1 MSSRSGGGAILF
13 ISSSGALFSRSPS
26 TTATRTRTR
35 TKTTTK
41 FVLLQRC
48 CFHHQ
53 NHHRKE
59 MGNRATRTAR
69 TRTGCSTMRASA
81 TNETDLQSDDDDS
94 AVINERRKAKVL
106 VVGAGASGL
115 VCAKELR
122 QRGHEVRVFETKSN
136 LGGVWLHA
144 TANNENKTTKTA
156 MYDSLRTNL
165 PREVMGYEAF
175 PFLSSSSSSSSVD
188 ARRFCSHKEVQGYLQ
203 EFAKNFRLFDVLEFN
218 TTVKECRKKRDGEE
232 ILAEREEEFGPKWTV
247 KYEQGEKKELKRDT
261 FDAIVVANG
270 HYSKPRS
277 ARFLGADVFPGKQMH
292 SSTYKE
298 PSVFTNQNVVLIGA
312 QASGEDIS
320 RDIATKAKSVYLSAK
335 TWQNAEWGSNP
346 NISENLFRKPNV
358 KALLENGSV
367 EFEDGSVV
375 ENVDAIVYCIGYEY
389 DFPFLDPK
397 DANFSV
403 DDNYVNPLYEHLFV
417 PENRSSLSFV
427 GLCWKVVP
435 FPQFELQAKWI
446 AKLLSGELK
455 LPPTKEM
462 KIHVENFENDRKS
475 QNIPKRHWHCLGAEQ
490 FAYNDRIAEYAKE
503 TKLKEWRWEMYEKTG
518 INKRTNPEKYREEH
532 NDGEV
537 LEKAMNEE
545 LTMMMM
551 SISSEGTRRGDSQ
564 VVNALAKENGKE
576 KNEASS
582 DPPLSASEREIV
594 ESQLNALSD
603 SQMKQV
609 KIYSSLLL
617 EWNQKMNLTG
627 AKTENDVLE
636 RHVADSLSII
646 EAIENTCPNS
656 KDTSKPFKIIDV
668 GTGAGFP
675 GMVLAIARPHW
686 EISLLDSLQKR
697 TKFLDHVA
705 DSAGIK
711 NVKTIWSR
719 AEDAG
724 KFESEHREQFDVA
737 TARAVADLRL
747 LSELCIPFVKVGG
760 AWIAMKN
767 QSGLEEI
774 ESASKAVEILGGEA
788 MSYQEVQSIGP
799 DGNLRTVVTSYKLTE
814 TDKKY
819 PRRAGT
825 PQKKPL

>member
-1 MSSRSGGGAILF
+1 
-13 ISSSGALFSRSPS
+13 
-26 TTATRTRTR
+26 
-35 TKTTTK
+35 
-41 FVLLQRC
+41 
-48 CFHHQ
+48 
-53 NHHRKE
+53 
-59 MGNRATRTAR
+59 
-69 TRTGCSTMRASA
+69 
-81 TNETDLQSDDDDS
+81 
-94 AVINERRKAKVL
+94 
-106 VVGAGASGL
+106 
-115 VCAKELR
+115 
-122 QRGHEVRVFETKSN
+122 VFEAKSN

-144 TANNENKTTKTA
+144 TNTDDASNNNTKTA

-165 PREVMGYEAF
+165 PREVMGFEAF
-175 PFLSSSSSSSSVD
+175 PFTSSSFSSSVD
-188 ARRFCSHKEVQGYLQ
+188 TRRFCSHKEVQGYLQ
-203 EFAKNFRLFDVLEFN
+203 EFAKTFQLFDLLEFN
-218 TTVKECRKKRDGEE
+218 TTVKECRKNHSKKKEE
-232 ILAEREEEFGPKWTV
+232 EEEEFGPKWTV
-247 KYEQGEKKELKRDT
+247 KYEQGEKKEVKRDT
-261 FDAIVVANG
+261 FDAVVVANG

-277 ARFLGADVFPGKQMH
+277 AYFPGVDVFPGNQMH

-320 RDIATKAKSVYLSAK
+320 RDIATKAKNVYLSAK

-346 NISENLFRKPNV
+346 TISENLFRKPNV
-358 KALLENGSV
+358 KALLQNGSV
-367 EFEDGSVV
+367 EFEDGTVV
-375 ENVDAIVYCIGYEY
+375 ENVDSIVYCIGYEY

-403 DDNYVNPLYEHLFV
+403 DENYVNPLYEHLFV

-446 AKLLSGELK
+446 AKLLSGDLK

-462 KIHVENFENDRKS
+462 LKHVENFENDRKS

-503 TKLKEWRWEMYEKTG
+503 TKLKEWRREMYEKTG
-518 INKRTNPEKYREEH
+518 INKRTNPEKYRDEH
-532 NDGEV
+532 IDREV

-545 LTMMMM
+545 LT
-551 SISSEGTRRGDSQ
+551 ILSSRSGSPRRGDGQ
-564 VVNALAKENGKE
+564 VVNAFAKENGKN
-576 KNEASS
+576 KTSSS
-582 DPPLSASEREIV
+582 DKRSVSSGNLPLSALEREIV
-594 ESQLNALSD
+594 QNQLNALSD
-603 SQMKQV
+603 AQMKQV

-627 AKTENDVLE
+627 AKTEDDVLE

-646 EAIENTCPNS
+646 EAIENTCPDS
-656 KDTSKPFKIIDV
+656 KDTSKPFRIIDV

-675 GMVLAIARPHW
+675 GMALAIARPHW

-705 DSAGIK
+705 DAAGIK

-724 KFESEHREQFDVA
+724 KFESEHREKFDIA

-774 ESASKAVEILGGEA
+774 ESASNAVEILGGEA
-788 MSYQEVQSIGP
+788 MSYKEVQSIGP
-799 DGNLRTVVTSYKLTE
+799 DGNLRTVVTSYKLME

-825 PQKKPL
+825 PQKRPL

>member
-1 MSSRSGGGAILF
+1 
-13 ISSSGALFSRSPS
+13 
-26 TTATRTRTR
+26 
-35 TKTTTK
+35 
-41 FVLLQRC
+41 
-48 CFHHQ
+48 
-53 NHHRKE
+53 
-59 MGNRATRTAR
+59 MGNSATRTAR
-69 TRTGCSTMRASA
+69 TRTGSTMRASA
-81 TNETDLQSDDDDS
+81 TNETDLQSDDDDG

-175 PFLSSSSSSSSVD
+175 PFLSSSSSSSSVERD
-188 ARRFCSHKEVQGYLQ
+188 VQGYLQ

-218 TTVKECRKKRDGEE
+218 TTN
-232 ILAEREEEFGPKWTV
+232 AEEEFGPKWTV

-298 PSVFTNQNVVLIGA
+298 PSVFTNRNVVLIGA

-462 KIHVENFENDRKS
+462 KMHVENFENDRKS

-545 LTMMMM
+545 LTAMMM
-551 SISSEGTRRGDSQ
+551 SISSEDTRRGDAQ

-576 KNEASS
+576 ENEASS
-582 DPPLSASEREIV
+582 DSPLSASEREIV

>member
-1 MSSRSGGGAILF
+1 
-13 ISSSGALFSRSPS
+13 
-26 TTATRTRTR
+26 
-35 TKTTTK
+35 
-41 FVLLQRC
+41 
-48 CFHHQ
+48 
-53 NHHRKE
+53 
-59 MGNRATRTAR
+59 
-69 TRTGCSTMRASA
+69 
-81 TNETDLQSDDDDS
+81 
-94 AVINERRKAKVL
+94 
-106 VVGAGASGL
+106 
-115 VCAKELR
+115 
-122 QRGHEVRVFETKSN
+122 
-136 LGGVWLHA
+136 
-144 TANNENKTTKTA
+144 
-156 MYDSLRTNL
+156 
-165 PREVMGYEAF
+165 
-175 PFLSSSSSSSSVD
+175 
-188 ARRFCSHKEVQGYLQ
+188 
-203 EFAKNFRLFDVLEFN
+203 
-218 TTVKECRKKRDGEE
+218 
-232 ILAEREEEFGPKWTV
+232 
-247 KYEQGEKKELKRDT
+247 
-261 FDAIVVANG
+261 
-270 HYSKPRS
+270 
-277 ARFLGADVFPGKQMH
+277 
-292 SSTYKE
+292 
-298 PSVFTNQNVVLIGA
+298 
-312 QASGEDIS
+312 
-320 RDIATKAKSVYLSAK
+320 
-335 TWQNAEWGSNP
+335 
-346 NISENLFRKPNV
+346 
-358 KALLENGSV
+358 
-367 EFEDGSVV
+367 
-375 ENVDAIVYCIGYEY
+375 
-389 DFPFLDPK
+389 
-397 DANFSV
+397 
-403 DDNYVNPLYEHLFV
+403 
-417 PENRSSLSFV
+417 
-427 GLCWKVVP
+427 
-435 FPQFELQAKWI
+435 
-446 AKLLSGELK
+446 
-455 LPPTKEM
+455 M
-462 KIHVENFENDRKS
+462 KHVENFENDRKS
-475 QNIPKRHWHCLGAEQ
+475 QNIPKRHWHCLGGEQ

-503 TKLKEWRWEMYEKTG
+503 TKLKEWRREMYEKTG
-518 INKRTNPEKYREEH
+518 INKRTNPEKYRDEH
-532 NDGEV
+532 IDGEI

-545 LTMMMM
+545 LTMMMKN
-551 SISSEGTRRGDSQ
+551 SSSNSEVSRRGDAQ
-564 VVNALAKENGKE
+564 VVHALAKEDGE
-576 KNEASS
+576 AKNKTSGNT
-582 DPPLSASEREIV
+582 PLSTSEREIV
-594 ESQLNALSD
+594 EKQLNALSE

-627 AKTENDVLE
+627 AKTEDDVLE

-799 DGNLRTVVTSYKLTE
+799 DGNLRTVVTSYKLKE

>member
-1 MSSRSGGGAILF
+1 MGRSGAILVSAAF
-13 ISSSGALFSRSPS
+13 SRPSALTSKLRFRVHSSSSAN
-26 TTATRTRTR
+26 T
-35 TKTTTK
+35 
-41 FVLLQRC
+41 
-48 CFHHQ
+48 
-53 NHHRKE
+53 
-59 MGNRATRTAR
+59 MGNAHSSRQSRTVAR
-69 TRTGCSTMRASA
+69 TRIRASTEETCDD
-81 TNETDLQSDDDDS
+81 TNNAITDK
-94 AVINERRKAKVL
+94 RRKAKVL

-122 QRGHEVRVFETKSN
+122 QKGHEVRVFEAKSN

-144 TANNENKTTKTA
+144 TNTDDASNNNTKTA

-165 PREVMGYEAF
+165 PREVMGFEAF
-175 PFLSSSSSSSSVD
+175 PFTSSSFSSSVD
-188 ARRFCSHKEVQGYLQ
+188 TRRFCSHKEVQGYLQ
-203 EFAKNFRLFDVLEFN
+203 EFAKTFQLFDLLEFN
-218 TTVKECRKKRDGEE
+218 TTVKECRKNHSKKKEE
-232 ILAEREEEFGPKWTV
+232 EEEEEFGPKWTV
-247 KYEQGEKKELKRDT
+247 KYEQGEKKEVKRDT
-261 FDAIVVANG
+261 FDAVVVANG

-277 ARFLGADVFPGKQMH
+277 AYFPGVDVFPGKQMH

-320 RDIATKAKSVYLSAK
+320 RDIATKAKNVYLSAK

-346 NISENLFRKPNV
+346 TISENLFRKPNV
-358 KALLENGSV
+358 KALLQNGSM
-367 EFEDGSVV
+367 EFEDGTIV
-375 ENVDAIVYCIGYEY
+375 ENVDSIVYCIGYEY

-403 DDNYVNPLYEHLFV
+403 DENYVNPLYEHLFV

-446 AKLLSGELK
+446 AKLLSGDLK

-462 KIHVENFENDRKS
+462 LKHVENFENDRKS

-503 TKLKEWRWEMYEKTG
+503 TKLKEWRREMYEKTG
-518 INKRTNPEKYREEH
+518 INKRTNPEKYRDEH
-532 NDGEV
+532 IDREV

-545 LTMMMM
+545 LT
-551 SISSEGTRRGDSQ
+551 ILSSRSGSPRRGDGQ
-564 VVNALAKENGKE
+564 VVNAFTKDNGKN
-576 KNEASS
+576 KTSSS
-582 DPPLSASEREIV
+582 DKRSGSSGNLPLSALEREIV
-594 ESQLNALSD
+594 QNQLNALSD
-603 SQMKQV
+603 AQMKQV

-617 EWNQKMNLTG
+617 EWNKKMNLTG
-627 AKTENDVLE
+627 AKTEDDVLE

-646 EAIENTCPNS
+646 EAIENTCPDS
-656 KDTSKPFKIIDV
+656 KDTSKPFRIIDV

-675 GMVLAIARPHW
+675 GMALAIARPHW
-686 EISLLDSLQKR
+686 KISLLDSLQKR

-705 DSAGIK
+705 DAAGIK

-724 KFESEHREQFDVA
+724 KFESEHREKFDIA

-774 ESASKAVEILGGEA
+774 ESASNAVEILGGEA
-788 MSYQEVQSIGP
+788 MSYKEVQSIGP
-799 DGNLRTVVTSYKLTE
+799 DGNLRTVVTSYKLME

-825 PQKKPL
+825 PQKRPL

>member
-1 MSSRSGGGAILF
+1 
-13 ISSSGALFSRSPS
+13 
-26 TTATRTRTR
+26 
-35 TKTTTK
+35 
-41 FVLLQRC
+41 
-48 CFHHQ
+48 
-53 NHHRKE
+53 

-218 TTVKECRKKRDGEE
+218 TTVKECRKKKDGEE
-232 ILAEREEEFGPKWTV
+232 KLAEREEEFGPKWTV
-247 KYEQGEKKELKRDT
+247 KYEQGEKKEVKRDT
-261 FDAIVVANG
+261 FDAVVVANG

-277 ARFLGADVFPGKQMH
+277 AYFPGVDVFPGNQMH

-320 RDIATKAKSVYLSAK
+320 RDIATKAKNVYLSAK

-346 NISENLFRKPNV
+346 TISENLFRKPNV
-358 KALLENGSV
+358 KALLQNGSV
-367 EFEDGSVV
+367 EFEDGTVV
-375 ENVDAIVYCIGYEY
+375 ENVDSIVYCIGYEY

-403 DDNYVNPLYEHLFV
+403 DENYVNPLYEHLFV

-446 AKLLSGELK
+446 AKLLSGDLK

-462 KIHVENFENDRKS
+462 LKHVENFENDRKS

-503 TKLKEWRWEMYEKTG
+503 TKLKEWRREMYEKTG
-518 INKRTNPEKYREEH
+518 INKRTNPEKYRDEH
-532 NDGEV
+532 IDREV

-545 LTMMMM
+545 LT
-551 SISSEGTRRGDSQ
+551 ILSSRSGSPRRGDGQ
-564 VVNALAKENGKE
+564 VVNAFAKENGKN
-576 KNEASS
+576 KTSSS
-582 DPPLSASEREIV
+582 DKRSVSSGNLPLSALEREIV
-594 ESQLNALSD
+594 QNQLNALSD
-603 SQMKQV
+603 AQMKQV

-627 AKTENDVLE
+627 AKTEDDVLE

-646 EAIENTCPNS
+646 EAIENTCPDS
-656 KDTSKPFKIIDV
+656 KDTSKPFRIIDV

-675 GMVLAIARPHW
+675 GMALAIARPHW

-705 DSAGIK
+705 DAAGIK

-724 KFESEHREQFDVA
+724 KFESEHREKFDIA

-774 ESASKAVEILGGEA
+774 ESASNAVEILGGEA
-788 MSYQEVQSIGP
+788 MSYKEVQSIGP
-799 DGNLRTVVTSYKLTE
+799 DGNLRTVVTSYKLME

-825 PQKKPL
+825 PQKRPL

>member
-1 MSSRSGGGAILF
+1 
-13 ISSSGALFSRSPS
+13 
-26 TTATRTRTR
+26 
-35 TKTTTK
+35 
-41 FVLLQRC
+41 
-48 CFHHQ
+48 
-53 NHHRKE
+53 
-59 MGNRATRTAR
+59 
-69 TRTGCSTMRASA
+69 
-81 TNETDLQSDDDDS
+81 
-94 AVINERRKAKVL
+94 
-106 VVGAGASGL
+106 
-115 VCAKELR
+115 
-122 QRGHEVRVFETKSN
+122 VFEAKSN

-144 TANNENKTTKTA
+144 TNTNDASNNNTKTA

-165 PREVMGYEAF
+165 PREVMGFEAF
-175 PFLSSSSSSSSVD
+175 PFTSSSFSSSVD
-188 ARRFCSHKEVQGYLQ
+188 TRRFCSHKEVQGYLQ
-203 EFAKNFRLFDVLEFN
+203 EFAKTFQLFDLLEFN
-218 TTVKECRKKRDGEE
+218 TTVKECRKNHSKKKEE
-232 ILAEREEEFGPKWTV
+232 EEEEEFGPKWTV
-247 KYEQGEKKELKRDT
+247 KYEQGEKKEVKRDT
-261 FDAIVVANG
+261 FDAVVVANG

-277 ARFLGADVFPGKQMH
+277 AYFPGVDVFPGNQMH

-320 RDIATKAKSVYLSAK
+320 RDIATKAKNVYLSAK

-346 NISENLFRKPNV
+346 TISENLFRKPNV
-358 KALLENGSV
+358 KALLQNGSV
-367 EFEDGSVV
+367 EFEDGTVV
-375 ENVDAIVYCIGYEY
+375 ENVDSIVYCIGYEY

-403 DDNYVNPLYEHLFV
+403 DENYVNPLYEHLFV

-446 AKLLSGELK
+446 AKLLSGDLK

-462 KIHVENFENDRKS
+462 LKHVENFENDRKS

-503 TKLKEWRWEMYEKTG
+503 TKLKEWRREMYEKTG
-518 INKRTNPEKYREEH
+518 INKRTNPEKYRDEH
-532 NDGEV
+532 IDREV

-545 LTMMMM
+545 LT
-551 SISSEGTRRGDSQ
+551 ILSSRSGSPRRGDGQ
-564 VVNALAKENGKE
+564 VVNAFAKENGKN
-576 KNEASS
+576 KTSSS
-582 DPPLSASEREIV
+582 DKRSVSSGNLPLSALEREIV
-594 ESQLNALSD
+594 QNQLNALSD
-603 SQMKQV
+603 AQMKQV

-627 AKTENDVLE
+627 AKTEDDVLE

-646 EAIENTCPNS
+646 EAIENTCPDS
-656 KDTSKPFKIIDV
+656 KDTSKPFRIIDV

-675 GMVLAIARPHW
+675 GMALAIARPHW

-705 DSAGIK
+705 DAAGIK

-724 KFESEHREQFDVA
+724 KFESEHREKFDIA

-774 ESASKAVEILGGEA
+774 ESASNAVEILGGEA
-788 MSYQEVQSIGP
+788 MSYKEVQSIGP
-799 DGNLRTVVTSYKLTE
+799 DGNLRTVVTSYKLME

-825 PQKKPL
+825 PQKRPL

>member
-1 MSSRSGGGAILF
+1 
-13 ISSSGALFSRSPS
+13 
-26 TTATRTRTR
+26 
-35 TKTTTK
+35 
-41 FVLLQRC
+41 
-48 CFHHQ
+48 
-53 NHHRKE
+53 

-218 TTVKECRKKRDGEE
+218 TTVKECRKKKDGEE
-232 ILAEREEEFGPKWTV
+232 KLAEREEEFGPKWTV

-277 ARFLGADVFPGKQMH
+277 ARFLGADVFPAKQMH

>member
-1 MSSRSGGGAILF
+1 MNRGGAIVTSAVLF
-13 ISSSGALFSRSPS
+13 TRPATSTGKFREKMGNALSRSTEKRNSSSARPRKS
-26 TTATRTRTR
+26 RTR
-35 TKTTTK
+35 
-41 FVLLQRC
+41 
-48 CFHHQ
+48 
-53 NHHRKE
+53 
-59 MGNRATRTAR
+59 
-69 TRTGCSTMRASA
+69 MRGAASA
-81 TNETDLQSDDDDS
+81 ASETNGAGRCDESDDMNS
-94 AVINERRKAKVL
+94 VGARRKAKVL

-122 QRGHEVRVFETKSN
+122 QRGHLVRVFETKSN

-144 TANNENKTTKTA
+144 TTNTDGNCTKTA

-175 PFLSSSSSSSSVD
+175 PFMSSSSSSVD

-203 EFAKNFRLFDVLEFN
+203 EFAKTFKLFDVLEFN
-218 TTVKECRKKRDGEE
+218 TTVKECRKKQGATEKVVE
-232 ILAEREEEFGPKWTV
+232 GGEEEFGPKWTV
-247 KYEQGEKKELKRDT
+247 KYEQGEKKEMKQDT
-261 FDAIVVANG
+261 FDAVVIANG

-277 ARFLGADVFPGKQMH
+277 ARFPGMDVFPGKQMH

-298 PSVFTNQNVVLIGA
+298 PSVFSNQNVVLIGA

-320 RDIATKAKSVYLSAK
+320 RDIATRAKNVYLSAK

-346 NISENLFRKPNV
+346 NVTENLFRKANV
-358 KALLENGSV
+358 KALLKNGSV

-375 ENVDAIVYCIGYEY
+375 ENVDTIVYCIGYEY

-403 DDNYVNPLYEHLFV
+403 DENYVNPLYEHLFV

-462 KIHVENFENDRKS
+462 MKHVENFENDRES

-503 TKLKEWRWEMYEKTG
+503 TKLKEWRREMYEKTG
-518 INKRTNPEKYREEH
+518 INKRTNPEKYRDEH
-532 NDGEV
+532 IDGGI

-545 LTMMMM
+545 LTMMMK
-551 SISSEGTRRGDSQ
+551 SSSSNSEVSRRGDAQ
-564 VVNALAKENGKE
+564 VVQALAKEDGE
-576 KNEASS
+576 AKNKTSGNT
-582 DPPLSASEREIV
+582 PLSTSEREIV
-594 ESQLNALSD
+594 EKQLNALSE

-627 AKTENDVLE
+627 AKTEDDVLD

-697 TKFLDHVA
+697 TRFLDHVA

-774 ESASKAVEILGGEA
+774 ESASKAVEVLGGEA

-799 DGNLRTVVTSYKLTE
+799 DGNLRTVVTSYKLKE